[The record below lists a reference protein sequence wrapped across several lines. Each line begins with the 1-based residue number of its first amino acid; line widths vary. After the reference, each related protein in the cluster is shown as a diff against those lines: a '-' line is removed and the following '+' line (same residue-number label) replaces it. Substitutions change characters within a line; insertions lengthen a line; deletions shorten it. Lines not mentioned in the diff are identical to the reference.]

1 MAYSIPELRYIKKGA
16 NKMNSTK
23 KEIIKSSPEISDDWF
38 RWKGKDKEKAE
49 SVARP
54 SISYWQDA
62 WNRLLKNKLAMLGL
76 IFLVILGILAI
87 FGPILSPY
95 TVKVQ
100 DLSNQHMPPSSEHWF
115 GTDSHG
121 RDVFTRTW
129 YGARISLFVGLMAA
143 LIDFTIGIVYG
154 GIAGYKGGKTDSIL
168 MRIIEILYG
177 LPYLLVVILLLV
189 VMGPSLLTI
198 IIALTVTG
206 WVGMARIVRGQVLQ
220 IKNYEFVLAS
230 KSFGTKTPRIIR
242 KNLLPNTMGPIIVQ
256 VTLTVP
262 TAIFAEAFL
271 SFLGLGIQ
279 SPYASWGVMA
289 NDSLGAVLSGN
300 WWTLFFPAFFIS
312 FTMFAFNVLGDG
324 LQDALDPKLRK

>member
-1 MAYSIPELRYIKKGA
+1 MKLANDNTATNIPPSEV
-16 NKMNSTK
+16 
-23 KEIIKSSPEISDDWF
+23 PDDWF
-38 RWKGKDKEKAE
+38 AWKKQDKEAAE
-49 SVARP
+49 TVARP
-54 SISYWQDA
+54 SLSYWQDA
-62 WNRLLKNKLAMLGL
+62 WKRLVKNKLAMAGL
-76 IFLVILGILAI
+76 LFLVLLTIMAI
-87 FGPILSPY
+87 IGPMLTPY
-95 TVKVQ
+95 SVKETN
-100 DLSNQHMPPSSEHWF
+100 LPNQFKPPSGEHWF
-115 GTDSHG
+115 GTDSLG

-143 LIDFTIGIVYG
+143 LIDFFVGVIYG
-154 GIAGYKGGKTDSIL
+154 GVSGYKGGRTDNIM
-168 MRIIEILYG
+168 MRIIEVLYG

-189 VMGPSLLTI
+189 VMGPSLTTI
-198 IIALTVTG
+198 IVALSVTG

-230 KSFGTKTPRIIR
+230 KSFGTKTRRIIR

-256 VTLTVP
+256 MTLTVP
-262 TAIFAEAFL
+262 SAIFAEAFL

-279 SPYASWGVMA
+279 APYASWGVMA
-289 NDSLGAVLSGN
+289 NDALGAILSGN

>member
-1 MAYSIPELRYIKKGA
+1 MKQASEQTI
-16 NKMNSTK
+16 TD
-23 KEIIKSSPEISDDWF
+23 SPSRQEVSDLLFKW
-38 RWKGKDKEKAE
+38 KEKDLKAAE
-49 SVARP
+49 AVSRP
-54 SISYWQDA
+54 SLSYWQDA
-62 WNRLLKNKLAMLGL
+62 WRRLMKNKLAMAGL
-76 IFLVILGILAI
+76 IFLVLLTIMAVI
-87 FGPILSPY
+87 GPMLTPY
-95 TVKVQ
+95 SVRDQ
-100 DLSNQHMPPSSEHWF
+100 DLPNQFLPPSGAHWF
-115 GTDSHG
+115 GTDSLG

-143 LIDFTIGIVYG
+143 LIDFFVGVVYG
-154 GIAGYKGGKTDSIL
+154 GVAGYKGGRTDNIM

-189 VMGPSLLTI
+189 VMGPSLTTI
-198 IIALTVTG
+198 IVALTVTG

-230 KSFGTKTPRIIR
+230 KSFGTKTKRIIR

-256 VTLTVP
+256 MTLTVP
-262 TAIFAEAFL
+262 SAIFAEAFL
-271 SFLGLGIQ
+271 SFLGLGVQ
-279 SPYASWGVMA
+279 SPFASWGMMA
-289 NDSLGAVLSGN
+289 NDALGAILSGN

>member
-1 MAYSIPELRYIKKGA
+1 MEP
-16 NKMNSTK
+16 NKM
-23 KEIIKSSPEISDDWF
+23 EQSPATIPDEWF
-38 RWKGKDKEKAE
+38 KWKGKDTNAAE
-49 SVARP
+49 TVARP
-54 SISYWQDA
+54 SLSYWQDA
-62 WNRLLKNKLAMLGL
+62 WRRLVKNKLAMAGL
-76 IFLVILGILAI
+76 LFLILLTLFAI

-95 TVKVQ
+95 EVNKQ
-100 DLSNQHMPPSSEHWF
+100 DLPNQYQPPSADHWF
-115 GTDSHG
+115 GTDNAG

-143 LIDFTIGIVYG
+143 LIDLSIGIIYG
-154 GIAGYKGGKTDSIL
+154 GLSGYKGGRTDNIM
-168 MRIIEILYG
+168 MRIIEVLYG

-189 VMGPSLLTI
+189 VLGPSLTTI

-256 VTLTVP
+256 MTLTVP
-262 TAIFAEAFL
+262 SAIFAEAFL

-279 SPYASWGVMA
+279 APYASWGVMA
-289 NDSLGAVLSGN
+289 NDSLGAILSGN

>member
-1 MAYSIPELRYIKKGA
+1 MKPTNVVKTTHSPSQIP
-16 NKMNSTK
+16 
-23 KEIIKSSPEISDDWF
+23 DDWF
-38 RWKGKDKEKAE
+38 NKLEKDGQEAE
-49 SVARP
+49 AVARP
-54 SISYWQDA
+54 SLSYWQDA
-62 WNRLLKNKLAMLGL
+62 WRRLVKNKMAMLGL
-76 IFLVILGILAI
+76 VFLVLLAIMAI
-87 FGPILSPY
+87 FGPIFSPY
-95 TVKVQ
+95 QVNMQ
-100 DLSNQHMPPSSEHWF
+100 NLPNQYQPPSAKHWF
-115 GTDSHG
+115 GTDNAG

-129 YGARISLFVGLMAA
+129 YGARISLFVGVMAA
-143 LIDFTIGIVYG
+143 LIDVTIGIIWG
-154 GIAGYKGGKTDSIL
+154 GISGYKGGRTDNIM

-189 VMGPSLLTI
+189 VLGPSLSTI

-230 KSFGTKTPRIIR
+230 KSFGTKSSRIIR
-242 KNLLPNTMGPIIVQ
+242 KNLLPNSMGPIIVQ
-256 VTLTVP
+256 MTLTVP

-271 SFLGLGIQ
+271 SFIGLGIQ
-279 SPYASWGVMA
+279 SPFASWGVMA
-289 NDSLGAVLSGN
+289 NDSLGAILSGN